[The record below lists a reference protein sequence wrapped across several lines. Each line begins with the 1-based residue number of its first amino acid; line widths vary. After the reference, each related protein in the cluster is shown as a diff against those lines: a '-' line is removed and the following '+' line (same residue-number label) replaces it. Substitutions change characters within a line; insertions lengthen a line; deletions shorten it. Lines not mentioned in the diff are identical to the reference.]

1 MPKHS
6 PTIQTIDV
14 SDARTA
20 LPRLIREIV
29 DHETR
34 ILIEEEDA
42 PVAALISIDDLDRLA
57 RLDEQ
62 DREAWAILEAMRAP
76 FRGVPAEEIER
87 EAAKANAEARAIRR
101 AARETQAKSA

>member
-42 PVAALISIDDLDRLA
+42 PVAALISM
-57 RLDEQ
+57 DEQ